1 METFWVAVDE
11 LITCLI
17 AHLPRLSS
25 GSRFRIADTD
35 GRTHGGQIAVCHSHK
50 LCVPLARDVYEG
62 TDAIRSV
69 HETFL
74 FCLGDNVDS
83 SA

>member
-17 AHLPRLSS
+17 AHLHVFHPVVV
-25 GSRFRIADTD
+25 FRIADTD
-35 GRTHGGQIAVCHSHK
+35 GRTHDQSGVPFHK
-50 LCVPLARDVYEG
+50 LCVQVGTMCMEG

-69 HETFL
+69 HEAFL